1 MAYNPYLPFYQQTY
15 QQGINNDRLAYLQG
29 YQQQMPPVVNNAPN
43 QGLIWVQGEAGA
55 KSYIVAPGANVL
67 LMDSESQRFYIKSV
81 DGSGMPT
88 MKVYEYKEVENTTTA
103 PQEIKPETEELKSE
117 IEKLKSEIEK
127 LKEKLEENHEPV
139 IQSTKRKQQ
148 KPEYYAEYD
157 ERI

>member
-103 PQEIKPETEELKSE
+103 PQEIKPETG
-117 IEKLKSEIEK
+117 
-127 LKEKLEENHEPV
+127 
-139 IQSTKRKQQ
+139 RKYWWQQ
-148 KPEYYAEYD
+148 PS
-157 ERI
+157 